1 MASNNISPYSP
12 SKTRK
17 ALVQPQFIVQLSF
30 SHSDYQ
36 IQLERSY
43 GAKSSYNGS
52 TRPLHRSSPK
62 NGDNA
67 LYCPPF
73 RRVRRREAD
82 RPGNRKGMNF
92 MTKNILLWA
101 KKKKTETCRVK
112 TDSTL
117 RPHKPICVLKQA
129 GQQTENEKRINFFQ
143 EGLKAR
149 GLSSRIAPK
158 YCTLDNS
165 ADFFRYLGYQ
175 VSRKDDTDVM
185 TD

>member
-1 MASNNISPYSP
+1 MKMDTALCIVLLFAASVTGRPTGQEIV
-12 SKTRK
+12 KVCIFRK
-17 ALVQPQFIVQLSF
+17 
-30 SHSDYQ
+30 
-36 IQLERSY
+36 
-43 GAKSSYNGS
+43 
-52 TRPLHRSSPK
+52 K
-62 NGDNA
+62 NFTLG
-67 LYCPPF
+67 
-73 RRVRRREAD
+73 E
-82 RPGNRKGMNF
+82 KE
-92 MTKNILLWA
+92 
-101 KKKKTETCRVK
+101 KTEKRRVK